1 MKKSIALL
9 LVAIIL
15 VSTIATAFAAEAC
28 PYCSGNY
35 HIVKRTY
42 GNWFDGM
49 MRVDKNIFG
58 LITGIL
64 WAKYRNV
71 NLICTSGKT
80 HTYSE
85 VQPGSTWYATY

>member
-1 MKKSIALL
+1 MKKIIAFL
-9 LVAIIL
+9 LVAVIL
-15 VSTIATAFAAEAC
+15 VSTFATAFAMEAC
-28 PYCSGNY
+28 PHCPG
-35 HIVKRTY
+35 HFIVKRTY